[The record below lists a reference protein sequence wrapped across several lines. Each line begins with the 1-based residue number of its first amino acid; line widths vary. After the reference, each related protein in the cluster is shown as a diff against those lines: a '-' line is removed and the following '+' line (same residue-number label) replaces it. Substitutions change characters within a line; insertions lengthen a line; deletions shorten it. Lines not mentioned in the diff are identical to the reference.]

1 MSLLRRAWTAQLT
14 VALLMGFAGL
24 ALANELPVIKPE
36 DAGDHIDKECIVE
49 FEVKAGRVIQDKNV
63 GFLNS
68 NRDHRE
74 EGTFT
79 VFFGKKGLQAFKDQ
93 RKIENP
99 AAEFVGKTIRVKG
112 KVALHK
118 GKLEIEVEDPDQIEL
133 VKADEPTQESPK

>member
-1 MSLLRRAWTAQLT
+1 MSLSRRAWTAQF
-14 VALLMGFAGL
+14 AIAMLMGFAGL

-36 DAGDHIDKECIVE
+36 EAGDHIDKECIVE
-49 FEVKAGRVIQDKNV
+49 FEVKAGRVIQDKKV

-79 VFFGKKGLQAFKDQ
+79 VFLGQKGLQAFKDQ

-112 KVALHK
+112 KIALHK
-118 GKLEIEVEDPDQIEL
+118 GKPEIEVEDPDQIEL
-133 VKADEPTQESPK
+133 VKADEPTQDSPK